1 MESGVDYRYYEG
13 PFTNVPDTDLLTP
26 VKQGVSTNGLD
37 LGLRQQDTNIAFR
50 FTGYLNIPQSGEYSV
65 YVGADQGAAVWLW
78 DTPMSMYDTSP
89 CWTISDPIG
98 FQAGCHPITIVYFKD
113 SVLDNAPFLYLYL
126 LNASDHFVPFT
137 LARVS
142 NRPSAVLNCSGATG
156 GVPLSVTFDATGSY
170 QTNGT
175 LVGYQWDF
183 GDGSSAT
190 GAVVAH
196 AYTLTGA
203 YTVTLTVT
211 DSEGARDSVSGRI
224 TVLYQPNTLTYTE
237 PFEDYPENSTM
248 VGRRGWRE
256 AASETPARVTNLS
269 YAAHYA
275 GGTYPLNTS
284 PHTKVLSVEG
294 GVTNEIAGGTNRIV
308 TLECVMRSSWRE
320 DLPSASPQVQLG
332 LAIGS
337 NGQPCVYHG
346 QPGVVTGYWSEV
358 PARLVGTDEWIR
370 VTTRLDYQTVD
381 AVSSSRYGRIWV
393 NGEPLVSVEAYT
405 TNNGLGT
412 PGGPWF
418 ALVDASRPY
427 LSGLTARGSGFL
439 DDLLA
444 TDIDPDGTS
453 TNGTSIRWLM
463 ENVGVTNDYDALAAG
478 DPDGDGS
485 PNWAE
490 RIAGTRPLDAGSAF
504 RVIGTGAANGT
515 NWIAWYGTTNGGV
528 ATPFA
533 VERRTNLVTAGETV
547 VSNLMR
553 SASGTNLWLDGHAPT
568 GAPAFY
574 RLLIL
579 P

>member
-37 LGLRQQDTNIAFR
+37 LDLRQQDTNIAFR

-65 YVGADQGAAVWLW
+65 YVGADQGSGVWLG
-78 DTPMSMYDTSP
+78 DTPVSMHEASLS
-89 CWTISDPIG
+89 WTLSDPLG
-98 FQAGCHPITIVYFKD
+98 FQAGCHPFTIVYFKD
-113 SVLDNAPFLYLYL
+113 SVVDLLMLRLYLFDSGY
-126 LNASDHFVPFT
+126 NFIPFT
-137 LARVS
+137 LVRAS

-170 QTNGT
+170 QTNGAI
-175 LVGYQWDF
+175 VSYEWDF

-190 GAVVAH
+190 GAVIAH

-248 VGRRGWRE
+248 VGRRGWRDGG
-256 AASETPARVTNLS
+256 SETAARVTNLT
-269 YAAHYA
+269 YAVHYA

-284 PHTKVLSVEG
+284 PHTKVLAVEG

-308 TLECVMRSSWRE
+308 TLEYVTRASWMD
-320 DLPSASPQVQLG
+320 DLPSASPEVQLG

-346 QPGVVTGYWSEV
+346 EPGVVTGYWSEAA
-358 PARLVGTDEWIR
+358 ARVVGADEWIR

-393 NGEPLVSVEAYT
+393 NGEPLVSGAAYT
-405 TNNGLGT
+405 TNNGQGT

-418 ALVDASRPY
+418 ALVDSSRPY
-427 LSGLTARGSGFL
+427 LSGLAVRGNGFL

-444 TDIDPDGTS
+444 TDIDPDGAS

-463 ENVGVTNDYDALAAG
+463 EHVGVTNDYDALAAQ

-504 RVIGTGAANGT
+504 RVIGMGAVNGT
-515 NWIAWYGTTNGGV
+515 NWLAWYGTTNGGV

-547 VSNLMR
+547 ASNLTR
-553 SASGTNLWLDGHAPT
+553 NASGTNLWSDSNAPT

-574 RLLIL
+574 RPLIL